1 MSEHRLYPP
10 PNLGDRLE
18 FGVVE
23 VNAKKPRRLI
33 TRDVGGASRL
43 MIKTNIHPPD
53 RCDFAARGG
62 SLTAA
67 DYGTHRG

>member
-1 MSEHRLYPP
+1 
-10 PNLGDRLE
+10 
-18 FGVVE
+18 
-23 VNAKKPRRLI
+23 
-33 TRDVGGASRL
+33 